1 MRKAASA
8 KIFIMPRK
16 MAGSE
21 MALTAAPMSVVLSE
35 VDDGEDDD
43 DNVGV
48 SRANGG
54 GGGGANGDGGG
65 GAYKTTVVGTT
76 TLSAVTSESPEL

>member
-35 VDDGEDDD
+35 VDDGGEDEDDAC
-43 DNVGV
+43 VGV
-48 SRANGG
+48 GGAKGG
-54 GGGGANGDGGG
+54 GGGGA
-65 GAYKTTVVGTT
+65 YKSTVVGTT
-76 TLSAVTSESPEL
+76 TPSAMTSDRPEL